1 MWPGGSPTAVN
12 GAAGLTIVA
21 LIIAALYVGRDLLM
35 PLALA
40 GILSFILAPLLRRL
54 TDWGVPRGLAVAVV
68 ITAVVSAVTAGATL
82 AGREAAQLVEDVPRY
97 ESTLRDKARFM
108 HSMFGTPG
116 IWQRA
121 VETLRNVEQE
131 VRNPETEAKPLKI
144 EVAQNSD
151 WSIAVLLDFT
161 RSTLPS
167 LATGGLALLFT
178 IFILLQYGDLRDR
191 AVRLM
196 GVREIGR
203 STQALNEAG
212 SDLAQF
218 FLLQASLNASF
229 GIVVG
234 IALWAIGI
242 PSSGLWGALAAIMR
256 FVPFI

>member
-1 MWPGGSPTAVN
+1 MWPGGSPAAVN
-12 GAAGLTIVA
+12 GAAGLTIAA
-21 LIIAALYVGRDLLM
+21 LIIAALYVGRDLRI
-35 PLALA
+35 PLALV

-54 TDWGVPRGLAVAVV
+54 TDWRVPHGLAVALV
-68 ITAVVSAVTAGATL
+68 IAAVVAALAGGITL
-82 AGREAAQLVEDVPRY
+82 AGRELAGREVAQLVEDVPRY

-108 HSMFGTPG
+108 HSLFGTPG

-121 VETLRNVEQE
+121 ADTLRSVEQE
-131 VRNPETEAKPLKI
+131 VRDPETETKPLKI
-144 EVAQNSD
+144 EVAQSSD
-151 WSIAVLLDFT
+151 WPITVLLDFT
-161 RSTLPS
+161 RSMLPS
-167 LATGGLALLFT
+167 LTTAGLALLFT

-196 GVREIGR
+196 GTREIGR

-234 IALWAIGI
+234 IAL
-242 PSSGLWGALAAIMR
+242 PLPRL
-256 FVPFI
+256 